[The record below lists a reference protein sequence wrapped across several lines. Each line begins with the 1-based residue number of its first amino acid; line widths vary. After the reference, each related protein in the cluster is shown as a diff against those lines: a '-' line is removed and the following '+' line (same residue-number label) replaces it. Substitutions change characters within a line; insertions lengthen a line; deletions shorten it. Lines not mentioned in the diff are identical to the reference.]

1 MGSRLKGLNEEA
13 IENLIKAGSIAAD
26 AREYSR
32 TIVRPG
38 EKASI
43 ICTKI
48 EEYIIERGGKPAFPC
63 NISIGAVAAHYTPS
77 INDDVEIKEGDVVK
91 IDVGVSIDGYIA
103 DTATTID
110 LSGSYVEL
118 LEASR
123 EALEAVVGIMKPN
136 IRIYDI
142 GKTIEST
149 VKKKGYKV
157 IRNLTGHTID
167 RYVIH
172 AGLSIPNYPDRLT
185 FYKRLTPGMQVA
197 IEPFTTNGKG
207 MVTESSTIN
216 IYAYTG
222 KKPRMPLNQAER
234 EMLDYIINE
243 YYTLPF
249 TPRWLVGRWETED
262 IIKIIKSLYMKGV
275 LHGYPVLIES
285 GRGAVAQFEH
295 TFIIL
300 KDRVIVTTCRDC
312 G

>member
-1 MGSRLKGLNEEA
+1 
-13 IENLIKAGSIAAD
+13 
-26 AREYSR
+26 
-32 TIVRPG
+32 
-38 EKASI
+38 
-43 ICTKI
+43 
-48 EEYIIERGGKPAFPC
+48 
-63 NISIGAVAAHYTPS
+63 
-77 INDDVEIKEGDVVK
+77 
-91 IDVGVSIDGYIA
+91 
-103 DTATTID
+103 
-110 LSGSYVEL
+110 
-118 LEASR
+118 
-123 EALEAVVGIMKPN
+123 
-136 IRIYDI
+136 
-142 GKTIEST
+142 
-149 VKKKGYKV
+149 
-157 IRNLTGHTID
+157 
-167 RYVIH
+167 
-172 AGLSIPNYPDRLT
+172 
-185 FYKRLTPGMQVA
+185 MQVA